1 MNKEWYIEL
10 SGLSVPVKETFHNF
24 NPNLHVHEKDRKTT
38 NIAKEMTLNWCNS
51 LDISTPFLCLFGSYG
66 VGKSHLLKA
75 SADLLAEILSS
86 RGIGRFRYI
95 DNYEFQKA
103 MFNFDKPK
111 NSEEFNNKEMLRD
124 LCEVQYLIF
133 DEVGFWYES
142 KTKKPYLNEKL
153 DEILCHRANK
163 RMRTLIGGNVR
174 PNSSLFTPT
183 FKSRMNDETL
193 VQKVNL
199 WGISDFRKLKINST
213 YEQED

>member
-1 MNKEWYIEL
+1 MNKEFYLEMG
-10 SGLSVPVKETFHNF
+10 GLTAPITDNFQNF
-24 NPNLHVHEKDRKTT
+24 NPNLHVKEKDRKIT
-38 NIAKEMTLNWCNS
+38 NSAKEVTLNWCNE

-75 SADLLAEILSS
+75 SADFLAEILSS
-86 RGIGRFRYI
+86 RGIGKFRYM

-111 NSEEFNNKEMLRD
+111 DSEEFNNREMLKE

-133 DEVGFWYES
+133 DEVGFWHKS
-142 KTKKPYLNEKL
+142 KTTKPYLNQKI

-163 RMRTLIGGNVR
+163 RMRTLIAGNVR
-174 PNSSLFTPT
+174 PNSSLFTHT

-199 WGISDFRKLKINST
+199 WGISDFRKLKINNS
-213 YEQED
+213 YED